1 VAALRL
7 SAKLTQEPGRLVIDY
22 QLTNTRAGALFAY
35 DQLLRIAPS
44 GVSAP
49 GPTLA
54 YAMLA
59 GQAQVTAG
67 KFLVPIP
74 RGMRV
79 EAPEMPLLSR
89 VEPGATH
96 TGQAVMALP
105 LMRSLAYA
113 EPGHALPPRP
123 IQRLRFVIGYV
134 DMARVPGRDAAFLAM
149 PEPFKGLFRLD
160 YGNGIELQ
168 EFVEAG
174 FALDPAVDG
183 KF

>member
-7 SAKLTQEPGRLVIDY
+7 AAKLTQEPARLVIDY
-22 QLTNTRAGALFAY
+22 TLTNTRAGPLFAY
-35 DQLLRIAPS
+35 DLLLKIAPS

-79 EAPEMPLLSR
+79 EAPEMPLLTR
-89 VEPGATH
+89 LEPGATH
-96 TGQAVMALP
+96 AGQAILALP
-105 LMRSLAYA
+105 LLRSLAYA
-113 EPGHALPPRP
+113 EPGHDLPPRP
-123 IQRLRFVIGYV
+123 IQRLRFVVGYV
-134 DMARVPGRDAAFLAM
+134 DMARVPGREAAFGPM
-149 PEPFKGLFRLD
+149 PEPFKGFFRLD

-174 FALDPAVDG
+174 FPLDPPVDG